1 MRKMTDKDNIKLKTD
16 TPSPRKSGSSIG
28 VHVKRKRKII
38 AQPLSS
44 QAPHSSRSPKKEEKT
59 QENKAQNSHQDT
71 NDKRSKSGIYLR
83 DDHCDWGS
91 SGMNEFTNE
100 YNSN

>member
-1 MRKMTDKDNIKLKTD
+1 MAFVNI
-16 TPSPRKSGSSIG
+16 
-28 VHVKRKRKII
+28 VNYKIYMNNKI
-38 AQPLSS
+38 S
-44 QAPHSSRSPKKEEKT
+44 KKT
-59 QENKAQNSHQDT
+59 QENQAQNSHQDT

>member
-1 MRKMTDKDNIKLKTD
+1 MDFVNIVNYKLPMNNENIK
-16 TPSPRKSGSSIG
+16 
-28 VHVKRKRKII
+28 
-38 AQPLSS
+38 
-44 QAPHSSRSPKKEEKT
+44 KT
-59 QENKAQNSHQDT
+59 QENQIQNSHQDT

>member
-1 MRKMTDKDNIKLKTD
+1 MFLNIFIAFVNIVNYKVYMINDNSK
-16 TPSPRKSGSSIG
+16 
-28 VHVKRKRKII
+28 
-38 AQPLSS
+38 
-44 QAPHSSRSPKKEEKT
+44 KT
-59 QENKAQNSHQDT
+59 QENQAQNSHQDT

>member
-1 MRKMTDKDNIKLKTD
+1 MNAKNKIKNQ
-16 TPSPRKSGSSIG
+16 
-28 VHVKRKRKII
+28 V
-38 AQPLSS
+38 
-44 QAPHSSRSPKKEEKT
+44 
-59 QENKAQNSHQDT
+59 NKALSLNEETHNHSNS
-71 NDKRSKSGIYLR
+71 SGINLR